1 MELSTTPDYYSPSI
15 DEKGNYIDSK
25 TKIVKN
31 GIYCPCNSRKDKIYE
46 TEIKFNTHKKTKC
59 HQNWLKELNN
69 NKMNY
74 YVELNKL
81 KEIYENQKK
90 IIQKLENSILNK
102 NLTIEFLTE
111 KIEQKKNEENLNISH
126 INLLDI

>member
-102 NLTIEFLTE
+102 NLTIEYL
-111 KIEQKKNEENLNISH
+111 IYYN
-126 INLLDI
+126 